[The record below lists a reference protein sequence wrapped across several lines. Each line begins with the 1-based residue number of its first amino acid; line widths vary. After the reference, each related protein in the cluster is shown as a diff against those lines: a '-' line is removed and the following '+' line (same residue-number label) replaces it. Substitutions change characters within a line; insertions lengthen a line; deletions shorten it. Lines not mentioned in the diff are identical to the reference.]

1 MRPRQDVIL
10 VRTNIHAA
18 SRSSAPLLKGESD
31 LVRRIP
37 APASRRRRAL
47 GRVVALCVAASA
59 LLTACG
65 RSAADDG
72 DAGRMPG
79 APTGVTATAGSA
91 TSVHVMWNA
100 AAAASDIAG
109 YEVYQGT
116 AKAKKVKD
124 VPASERMVD
133 ITRLSPSTTYVF
145 TVRARDTEGRLGP
158 PSRSVRVTT
167 PAAVADRSAPS
178 RPLGVRGRVMG
189 SRIVQLSWSPSED
202 DRKVV
207 SYEIHQSGTK
217 THSVGGNQT
226 AAVITGLRP
235 STRYSFTVRARDAA
249 DNFSPASAPVRLT
262 TAPGSDDGRATAPS
276 AFRATAHRKD
286 GSYYLDLSWVPP
298 RVDGVVTQYQ
308 IQLDGQP
315 ATSLVWGGT
324 APREK
329 ASYSFYI
336 GREAGVTHRVRI
348 RAMLPDGTWGAFSPE
363 RTVTTGRP

>member
-1 MRPRQDVIL
+1 MRRV
-10 VRTNIHAA
+10 
-18 SRSSAPLLKGESD
+18 
-31 LVRRIP
+31 P
-37 APASRRRRAL
+37 APASRRHRAL
-47 GRVVALCVAASA
+47 GRVVALCVASA

-65 RSAADDG
+65 QSAADG
-72 DAGRMPG
+72 GESGHVPG

-100 AAAASDIAG
+100 APAASGIAG
-109 YEVYQGT
+109 YEVYRGT
-116 AKAKKVKD
+116 TKVKD
-124 VPASERMVD
+124 VPAFERMVD

-145 TVRARDTEGRLGP
+145 TVRARDAEGRLSP
-158 PSRSVRVTT
+158 HSRSVRATT

-178 RPLGVRGRVMG
+178 RPLDVRGRVVG
-189 SRIVQLSWSPSED
+189 SRAVQLSWSPSTD

-207 SYEIHQSGTK
+207 SYEIHQAGTK
-217 THSVGGNQT
+217 IHSVGGNQT
-226 AAVITGLRP
+226 ATVITGLRP
-235 STRYSFTVRARDAA
+235 GTRYSFTVRARDAA
-249 DNFSPASAPVRLT
+249 DHFSPASASVRLT

-276 AFRATAHRKD
+276 AFRATTHQAD
-286 GSYYLDLSWVPP
+286 GSHYLDLSWVPP
-298 RVDGVVTQYQ
+298 RADGVVTQYQ

-363 RTVTTGRP
+363 RTVTKGQP